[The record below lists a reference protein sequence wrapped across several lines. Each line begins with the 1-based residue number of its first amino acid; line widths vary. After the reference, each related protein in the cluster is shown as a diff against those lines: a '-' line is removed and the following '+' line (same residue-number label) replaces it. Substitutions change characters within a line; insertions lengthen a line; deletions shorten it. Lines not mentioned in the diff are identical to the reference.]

1 MKIMSIGMRFAIS
14 LGIMLGIMQL
24 AACKFNDLSSGKSVK
39 QGILVGEKSQDP
51 TKAQVLIHISN
62 NPVNTQTFMSE
73 RAAVLKSYEEASALL
88 PARKQVIDHARS
100 NFESDWDT
108 FTTALATDIA
118 DIKLGICRSSSKIA
132 AGVVIINNSSIVNRS
147 IQYCPPN
154 EGEQEVPRAMA
165 QKVFDVYD
173 RIKANKIYESSPLS
187 HVDTLQASLDLVAE
201 LFPPEKYEYSLVIKS
216 HGNDELAMTPKVAFE
231 ASLVSGH
238 FIAKFFQN
246 RPETRAVAL
255 LDKAGL
261 DKAGLDKAGLDKAG
275 LDKAGLDKAGL
286 DKAGLDKAGLDKA
299 GLDKAGLD
307 KAGLD
312 KAGLDS
318 PTQIEIQDVRAAGVS
333 KEEMMRAIIGYSSK
347 MFFNVIFLESCRSDL
362 GALMEGLAETSS
374 PNIGYLFTSDERG
387 LSYNTIDYQGARN
400 YQSVSLRAWLVEELN
415 RAAAQAK

>member
-286 DKAGLDKAGLDKA
+286 DKAGLD
-299 GLDKAGLD
+299 
-307 KAGLD
+307 
-312 KAGLDS
+312 S